1 MSQYA
6 VNVFLS
12 SLQESAAKLYETL
25 ILHKIS
31 HLPRPQSLA
40 VDCFGDKL
48 GKVGDSNKNL

>member
-12 SLQESAAKLYETL
+12 SLQEGAAKWYERL

-31 HLPRPQSLA
+31 HLPRPQSFA
-40 VDCFGDKL
+40 VDCFGD
-48 GKVGDSNKNL
+48 